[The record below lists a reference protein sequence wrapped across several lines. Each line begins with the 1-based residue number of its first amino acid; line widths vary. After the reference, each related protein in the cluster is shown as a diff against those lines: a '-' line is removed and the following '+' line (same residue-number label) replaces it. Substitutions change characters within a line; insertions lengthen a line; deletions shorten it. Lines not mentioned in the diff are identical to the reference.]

1 MARVVATSWSKSVKA
16 QKRASETIKR
26 WHWSMETK
34 SFTYTYE
41 YDCIESRAINSLT
54 LKFTGDLRLQQGP
67 KFNWLSLLGSSFPHN
82 TEKRGA
88 EVTECLLLA
97 YRWTGRRAAKGRL
110 KLKCHRA
117 PQNTC
122 ALLYDKATKAREK
135 FWVIPDDND
144 TCDQS

>member
-1 MARVVATSWSKSVKA
+1 
-16 QKRASETIKR
+16 
-26 WHWSMETK
+26 METK

-97 YRWTGRRAAKGRL
+97 
-110 KLKCHRA
+110 
-117 PQNTC
+117 
-122 ALLYDKATKAREK
+122 
-135 FWVIPDDND
+135 
-144 TCDQS
+144 